1 VKRPARYAASTS
13 VPIHRSRAEIDA
25 YLERVGA
32 KDITWASR
40 TLGVSLCFTLPPLD
54 LDNGPRLPIRY
65 DLAIPANEVLLKQA
79 SQGRRKPLTQRQI
92 DTILSAR
99 GKREHRLL
107 LLWVKGMVELH
118 LEGLHDITTQ
128 LLPWVVG
135 PGGETLGQ
143 AIEARLANGQLA
155 LGPGQG

>member
-40 TLGVSLCFTLPPLD
+40 TLGVSLCFTLPSPSD
-54 LDNGPRLPIRY
+54 DRPRLPIRY

-118 LEGLHDITTQ
+118 LEGLHDISMQ

-143 AIEARLANGQLA
+143 AIEARLADGQLA
-155 LGPGQG
+155 LGPG